1 MTPHLP
7 HAADGGSRSQFRL
20 LLADDSPE
28 SQALIRLFLEG
39 SACELHAVANGE
51 AAVAFFQ
58 SQPFDLVL
66 IDQHMPVMDGFTATR
81 LMRAW
86 ECSRQR
92 SSAPILVM
100 TANSSPDSKAL
111 SQAAGCT
118 GLLLKPLTR
127 KLLAETF
134 RTYCPP
140 SSHQS
145 APAQPAPS
153 TGLAAVIDEELA
165 RRRPLFLDHR
175 REDLTRLQDAI
186 ERGDSEFVRTLGHRI
201 KGLAGSYGFPDIG
214 LAGAQL
220 ELAARDR
227 DLAAMRRIV
236 DQLATILSRAEQA
249 A

>member
-1 MTPHLP
+1 MTSHLP
-7 HAADGGSRSQFRL
+7 PAGDGSSRSQFRL
-20 LLADDSPE
+20 LLADDSPA
-28 SQALIRLFLEG
+28 SQASIRLSLAG
-39 SACELHAVANGE
+39 SATALQIAVNGD
-51 AAVAFFQ
+51 AAVALFQ

-66 IDQHMPVMDGFTATR
+66 IDEHLPVIDGFTTTR

-92 SSAPILVM
+92 SPVPILVV
-100 TANSSPDSKAL
+100 TENSSPDSKAL

-118 GLLLKPLTR
+118 GLLLKPLT
-127 KLLAETF
+127 KDMLAEAL

-140 SSHQS
+140 ASHQG
-145 APAQPAPS
+145 APAQATPP

-175 REDLTRLQDAI
+175 REDLIRLQDAI
-186 ERGDSEFVRTLGHRI
+186 ERGDSEYVRTLGHRI

-220 ELAARDR
+220 ELAANDR
-227 DLAAMRRIV
+227 DFAAMRRIV
-236 DQLATILSRAEQA
+236 VQLAGLLARAGQA